1 MKTIVRAYTSKRE
14 CSVQEVLY
22 HILPELHL
30 RRVFPAVY
38 FVNTDML
45 EDRSRILLCEEEI
58 EKLPDDSKDI
68 FERNIDRYINRS
80 NRSFCGVKY
89 SVLDSFCFSE
99 FVVLYKLCK
108 SDEIN
113 SVDWEYQPDLLPDI
127 LLESNH
133 DCQYPK
139 IIKLMNCN
147 EKMKCRKVHVLCYH
161 YPNNHRFSEKY
172 ANHLLFI
179 FYQFRSESELL
190 GVNKTY
196 QEQLRDEQILS
207 VINTNGLRFEPYAD
221 LVDEAYTNWNAELV
235 SNQDA
240 YGHIENFEANGASY
254 NEHLTCIG
262 NNENRSISNFSFG
275 SFMSQILT
283 YDEVAENKKASAKSK
298 RMILILPL
306 NGK

>member
-1 MKTIVRAYTSKRE
+1 MKTIVMACTSKRG

-38 FVNTDML
+38 FVNTNML
-45 EDRSRILLCEEEI
+45 EDRSRILLSEEEI
-58 EKLPDDSKDI
+58 QKLPDDSKDI
-68 FERNIDRYINRS
+68 FERNNDRYINRS
-80 NRSFCGVKY
+80 NRSFCGGKY
-89 SVLDSFCFSE
+89 SELDSFCFSE
-99 FVVLYKLCK
+99 FASHYTLCK

-133 DCQYPK
+133 DCQYAK

-147 EKMKCRKVHVLCYH
+147 EKMKCRKVRHVLCYH
-161 YPNNHRFSEKY
+161 YPNNHRFPEKY

-179 FYQFRSESELL
+179 FYLFRSESELL
-190 GVNKTY
+190 GVNKIY
-196 QEQLRDEQILS
+196 QEQLRDEQTLS
-207 VINTNGLRFEPYAD
+207 VINTNRLRFEPYAD

-235 SNQDA
+235 SNQEA
-240 YGHIENFEANGASY
+240 YGQIENFETDGASY

-275 SFMSQILT
+275 SFLPQILT
-283 YDEVAENKKASAKSK
+283 YDEVAENIKSVSKKQKDDFNIALK
-298 RMILILPL
+298 
-306 NGK
+306 